1 MITNASLSIIEVI
14 SKRNGI
20 TFCSNSFK
28 IKPDTNVMVIFIGLI
43 ILTQKNKTKKP
54 VDSLQKMQEDQ
65 YWAEKNAE
73 VVHVVS
79 SDDDDNQDD

>member
-1 MITNASLSIIEVI
+1 MGEVVGGAI
-14 SKRNGI
+14 
-20 TFCSNSFK
+20 
-28 IKPDTNVMVIFIGLI
+28 VMVIFIGLI
-43 ILTQKNKTKKP
+43 ILTQKNKIKKP
-54 VDSLQKMQEDQ
+54 VDDLQKMQEDQ